1 MSMDGGAR
9 LQITKT
15 AGSHRVV
22 LSPDE
27 KVMADV
33 YSYVNRPPELFTGD
47 NNAWRDGD

>member
-9 LQITKT
+9 TQITKT

-27 KVMADV
+27 KFMADV
-33 YSYVNRPPELFTGD
+33 YSYANKPPELYTGE
-47 NNAWRDGD
+47 NKPGAARS